1 MVERVG
7 PLVEG
12 FENRLK
18 DSIVVKLQEK
28 TKEEQELVKPIME
41 IFAKGIMGKLPVIL
55 RDISCLFNKGEKR
68 DSLNMDSKKLDS
80 DYPNYTDGENI
91 ARYVSTQ
98 VMSDMDEIL
107 TILKNHY
114 SEHEEPSLSE
124 REVFAGRLENIV
136 MENLVDVKYLLKE
149 KLRSRETKLL
159 LEKAEKRKGTNKQ
172 KS

>member
-1 MVERVG
+1 MY
-7 PLVEG
+7 
-12 FENRLK
+12 
-18 DSIVVKLQEK
+18 
-28 TKEEQELVKPIME
+28 
-41 IFAKGIMGKLPVIL
+41 
-55 RDISCLFNKGEKR
+55 
-68 DSLNMDSKKLDS
+68 SKKLDS

-124 REVFAGRLENIV
+124 REVFAGHLENIV

-149 KLRSRETKLL
+149 KLRSRETKLF